1 MRSLA
6 FFVGEMKIILTKVRA
21 RSADVSDSLGALSLA
36 LTETER
42 VIIIEATIADFIMK
56 GYI

>member
-21 RSADVSDSLGALSLA
+21 RSANVSDSLGVLSLA
-36 LTETER
+36 LTETDR
-42 VIIIEATIADFIMK
+42 VIIIETIIADFIMK